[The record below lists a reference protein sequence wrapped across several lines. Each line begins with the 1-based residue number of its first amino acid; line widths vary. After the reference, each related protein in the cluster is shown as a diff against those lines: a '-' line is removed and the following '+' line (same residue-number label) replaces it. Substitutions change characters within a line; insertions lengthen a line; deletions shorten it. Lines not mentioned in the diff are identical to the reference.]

1 MKSQI
6 RLIAGVAFIDRSL
19 DELREEFGDLPEQIS
34 SKQKNLNKA
43 SKMKDETS
51 TLLKELKSFIK
62 NAKKTLANLKDSEEK
77 LAKKQFQVKN
87 NKEFDA
93 ITTEIKHIKVEY
105 EELSLKLRKEA
116 VKEENLVSIL
126 ADQTKKVKAIESELK
141 EFQDEYDELK
151 DAQGGEEVGLIK
163 KRKKIIKQINDDFR
177 AEYDRIRLSHSDAAV
192 VIFHGSCKGYRVPH
206 QLLVEIRNNLDQ
218 IYVEE
223 HSGRIMIPEEVH
235 IDEENISEL
244 V

>member
-19 DELREEFGDLPEQIS
+19 DELREEFGDLPEQIG
-34 SKQKNLNKA
+34 SKEKSLAQ
-43 SKMKDETS
+43 SQKMKNETS
-51 TLLKELKSFIK
+51 SLLSELKSFIK
-62 NAKKTLANLKDSEEK
+62 SANKTLTELKDNEEK

-93 ITTEIKHIKVEY
+93 ITTEIKHIKTEY

-126 ADQTKKVKAIESELK
+126 ADQTKKVKQIKAELKLLTAEYNELK
-141 EFQDEYDELK
+141 E
-151 DAQGGEEVGLIK
+151 AQGDEEVGLK
-163 KRKKIIKQINDDFR
+163 EKRDKIITQVKGDFR
-177 AEYDRIRLSHSDAAV
+177 AEYDRIRQSHSDAAV
-192 VIFHGSCKGYRVPH
+192 QIFHGSCKGYRVPH
-206 QLLVEIRNNLDQ
+206 QLLVEIRNNLEQ

-235 IDEENISEL
+235 IDEENILEL
-244 V
+244 L